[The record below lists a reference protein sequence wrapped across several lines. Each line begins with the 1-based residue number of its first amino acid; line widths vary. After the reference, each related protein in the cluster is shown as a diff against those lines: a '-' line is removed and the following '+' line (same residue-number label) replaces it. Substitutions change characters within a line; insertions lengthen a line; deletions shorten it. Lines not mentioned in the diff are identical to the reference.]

1 MAQALTI
8 QDNHLQTSAEIGL
21 ACLAV
26 GVWPA
31 PGVDEFLGV
40 MALRIVLAGS
50 LVGDVERV
58 EKNGVTR
65 INVRI
70 DGRPMNPER
79 QRAAALLFAPLGVYA
94 DMAGISKTYAAANDT
109 GAVPVPLIIAG
120 GVVQIALIAG
130 GAYVLTYA
138 ATEAAKIVDGALRRN
153 SASRAVQAADAQAI
167 AVINQHVQR
176 EKVAGKIIEF
186 DAVERSVLDA
196 LQSRIA
202 NIVKQAYLPADFGKN
217 LPSWVFPVVGLVGA
231 AAVVSAF
238 YFVRS
243 E

>member
-26 GVWPA
+26 GVWPN

-58 EKNGVTR
+58 EEGGVTR
-65 INVRI
+65 VNVRI
-70 DGRPMNPER
+70 DGRPMHPER

-94 DMAGISKTYAAANDT
+94 DMAGISKTFAANDT
-109 GAVPVPLIIAG
+109 GSVPVPLIIAG

-153 SASRAVQAADAQAI
+153 SASTAVQAADAQAI

-176 EKVAGKIIEF
+176 EKIAGKIIEF

-202 NIVKQAYLPADFGKN
+202 NIVKQAYMPADLGKN
-217 LPSWVFPVVGLVGA
+217 LPSWVLPAAGLVGA
-231 AAVVSAF
+231 AAVVSALF